1 MTIEEA
7 VNWFLKEEGRDEGL
21 EQGLEQG
28 RKEGRKEGRDEGRK
42 EGRDEGIYSVARN
55 AILKGYNNS
64 MIADITGL
72 TPEAIDKLRKETLK

>member
-1 MTIEEA
+1 MSKFHQEIKAMTIEEA

-28 RKEGRKEGRDEGRK
+28 RKEGRE
-42 EGRDEGIYSVARN
+42 EGIYSVARN
-55 AILKGYNNS
+55 AILNGLDNS

-72 TPEAIDKLRKETLK
+72 APEAIDKLRKETLK